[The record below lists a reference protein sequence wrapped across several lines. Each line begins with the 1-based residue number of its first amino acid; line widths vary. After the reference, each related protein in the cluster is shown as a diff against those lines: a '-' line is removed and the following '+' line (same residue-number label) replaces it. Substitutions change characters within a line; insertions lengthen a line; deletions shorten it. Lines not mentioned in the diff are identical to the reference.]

1 MRPIKTALIKNMPLN
16 NILVKT
22 IFITIALSII
32 AFNHVNAQTVRIA
45 GSSTV
50 FPFSTVVAEQ
60 VGRRT
65 GAPPIVES
73 TGSGA
78 GMKSIC
84 RKDVDIANVSRRIK
98 ASELKTCKQNN
109 VNLYEFLVGR
119 DGVVLAVNKDNNNF
133 KSISLAQLYQAL
145 AKQLY
150 INGKLLDNPN
160 QTWRDIDKNLPNV
173 KILIYGPPPTSGTR
187 DALET
192 LGLIKGAEAIPAM
205 KALKKSDKKQFEKLA
220 VTIREDGTYVEGG
233 ENDNLLIRKLADETN
248 AVAIFGFSYL
258 ENNLASVR
266 GIAIDDALPEFDYI
280 IDGSYQL
287 TRPLYFY
294 VRQKS
299 WSQTNL
305 QNYVRAF
312 ISQTA
317 IGEEG
322 YLTDKGLVPLTAAE
336 FKLQQNKLR
345 NPIILSADML
355 R

>member
-1 MRPIKTALIKNMPLN
+1 MIA
-16 NILVKT
+16 KT
-22 IFITIALSII
+22 ILSLLAMF
-32 AFNHVNAQTVRIA
+32 AFMIGTLPSVNAQTVRVA

-60 VGRRT
+60 VGRKT

-119 DGVVLAVNKDNNNF
+119 DGIVLAVNNDNNSF

-150 INGKLLDNPN
+150 INGKLVAIRY

-187 DALET
+187 DALES
-192 LGLIKGAEAIPAM
+192 LGLTKGAEAIPAM
-205 KALKKSDKKQFEKLA
+205 KALKKSDKK
-220 VTIREDGTYVEGG
+220 TI
-233 ENDNLLIRKLADETN
+233 
-248 AVAIFGFSYL
+248 
-258 ENNLASVR
+258 
-266 GIAIDDALPEFDYI
+266 
-280 IDGSYQL
+280 
-287 TRPLYFY
+287 
-294 VRQKS
+294 
-299 WSQTNL
+299 
-305 QNYVRAF
+305 
-312 ISQTA
+312 
-317 IGEEG
+317 
-322 YLTDKGLVPLTAAE
+322 
-336 FKLQQNKLR
+336 
-345 NPIILSADML
+345 
-355 R
+355 

>member
-1 MRPIKTALIKNMPLN
+1 MRPITTTSITT
-16 NILVKT
+16 ILVKT
-22 IFITIALSII
+22 TLAMVAFVIITLNS
-32 AFNHVNAQTVRIA
+32 VNAQTVRIA

-50 FPFSTVVAEQ
+50 FPFSTVIAEQ
-60 VGRRT
+60 VGRKT

-98 ASELKTCKQNN
+98 ASELKTCEQNN
-109 VNLYEFLVGR
+109 VNLHEFLVGR
-119 DGVVLAVNKDNNNF
+119 DGIVLAVNKDNNIF

-150 INGKLLDNPN
+150 INGKLVDNPY

-192 LGLIKGAEAIPAM
+192 LGLTKGAEAIPAM

-220 VTIREDGTYVEGG
+220 VTLREDGVYVEGG

-248 AVAIFGFSYL
+248 AIAIFGFSYL

-266 GIAIDDALPEFDYI
+266 GIAVDGALPEFDYI

-299 WSQTNL
+299 WTQKNL

-312 ISQTA
+312 ITDNA

-322 YLTDKGLVPLTAAE
+322 YLIDKGLVPLTPAE
-336 FKLQQNKLR
+336 FKLQQDKLR
-345 NPIILSADML
+345 NPIILSAEML

>member
-1 MRPIKTALIKNMPLN
+1 MRPITTTVIKNTLVKITFATFALIIITLN
-16 NILVKT
+16 N
-22 IFITIALSII
+22 
-32 AFNHVNAQTVRIA
+32 VNAQTVRIA

-60 VGRRT
+60 VGRQT

-98 ASELKTCKQNN
+98 TSELNTCKQNN
-109 VNLYEFLVGR
+109 INLYEFFVGR
-119 DGVVLAVNKDNNNF
+119 DGIVLAVNKDNNSF

-145 AKQLY
+145 AKQLH
-150 INGKLLDNPN
+150 INGKLVDNPH

-192 LGLIKGAEAIPAM
+192 LGLTKGAEAIPAM
-205 KALKKSDKKQFEKLA
+205 KALQKSDKKQFEKLA
-220 VTIREDGTYVEGG
+220 VTIREDGIYVEGG

-258 ENNLASVR
+258 DNNLASVR

-294 VRQKS
+294 VRQGS
-299 WSQTNL
+299 WPQKNL

-312 ISQTA
+312 ISDTA

-322 YLTDKGLVPLTAAE
+322 YLIDKGLVPLTPVE
-336 FKLQQNKLR
+336 FKIQQDKLR
-345 NPIILSADML
+345 NPIILSTDML